1 MVCMPAD
8 TPSTSAEGPLW
19 AYADFRLP
27 YVQRLIELAQPDIIK
42 IDPGEPG
49 SIETTWV
56 DNSIPAITLEIGAP
70 KQWSEE
76 FIQRSQN
83 YISRLLNDLEML
95 PGSSTPEVDLTNT
108 YKGTNFSSIRA
119 PRTGWVQ
126 TYFEVLDD
134 VSKGD
139 TVATLYN
146 SWGDVIENLT
156 SSVAGRVL
164 QRRTDPAIEQ
174 GGLVYSL
181 IYNATEA

>member
-1 MVCMPAD
+1 
-8 TPSTSAEGPLW
+8 
-19 AYADFRLP
+19 
-27 YVQRLIELAQPDIIK
+27 
-42 IDPGEPG
+42 
-49 SIETTWV
+49 
-56 DNSIPAITLEIGAP
+56 
-70 KQWSEE
+70 
-76 FIQRSQN
+76 
-83 YISRLLNDLEML
+83 ML
-95 PGSSTPEVDLTNT
+95 PNSETPEVDLANT

-119 PRTGWVQ
+119 TSTGWVQ
-126 TYFEVLDD
+126 TYLDVLDD